1 MPSIREWIAI
11 AAIVA
16 FVLIPVCW
24 KFWKG
29 WDRPSRAAKT
39 EMGRRKRERDMRD
52 AFMLE
57 DAKAR
62 EHERLQ
68 AERELARRRG
78 QPPPTLEK
86 GVLSSAFGSLDSTE
100 STDSTGTEVLEESE
114 EIRRDTPAFST
125 EDVTSLVDGLDV
137 EDEPDEG
144 HDEGHEENSIEEDVE
159 WLTPNPK
166 DDWPGIGW

>member
-1 MPSIREWIAI
+1 MA
-11 AAIVA
+11 
-16 FVLIPVCW
+16 
-24 KFWKG
+24 
-29 WDRPSRAAKT
+29 
-39 EMGRRKRERDMRD
+39 RRKRERDMRD
-52 AFMLE
+52 TFMLE

-86 GVLSSAFGSLDSTE
+86 GVLTSAFGSLDSTE

-125 EDVTSLVDGLDV
+125 EDVTSLVDGLDG
-137 EDEPDEG
+137 EDEPEKGGDENG
-144 HDEGHEENSIEEDVE
+144 IEEDVE

>member
-86 GVLSSAFGSLDSTE
+86 VVLSSAFGSLDSTE

-125 EDVTSLVDGLDV
+125 EDVTSLVDGLDG
-137 EDEPDEG
+137 EDEPEKGGDENG
-144 HDEGHEENSIEEDVE
+144 IEGDVE

>member
-11 AAIVA
+11 AAIGA
-16 FVLIPVCW
+16 FVLIPICW

-39 EMGRRKRERDMRD
+39 EMSRRKRERDLRD

-86 GVLSSAFGSLDSTE
+86 GVLTSAFGSLDSTE

-125 EDVTSLVDGLDV
+125 EDVTSLVDGLDG
-137 EDEPDEG
+137 EDEPEKG
-144 HDEGHEENSIEEDVE
+144 GNENGIEEDVE